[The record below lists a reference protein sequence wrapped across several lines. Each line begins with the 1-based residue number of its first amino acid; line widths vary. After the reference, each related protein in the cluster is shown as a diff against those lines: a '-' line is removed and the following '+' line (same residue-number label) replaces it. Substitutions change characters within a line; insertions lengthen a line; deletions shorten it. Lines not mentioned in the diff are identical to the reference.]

1 MVVSFK
7 KKKKNA
13 IIQQNKKN
21 WIHFDLVHLIVL
33 EYQVKLLPVYL
44 IIGSNAFMKMNVRKC
59 LRG

>member
-1 MVVSFK
+1 MFLEK
-7 KKKKNA
+7 NDKKNP
-13 IIQQNKKN
+13 IIQQNKKV
-21 WIHFDLVHLIVL
+21 WIYIDLVHLIVL